1 MVSPEE
7 ILVWSSLML
16 LSPAKL
22 PVNAQLPSASRPVC
36 ELTAPNL
43 PASIHVEDR
52 LQPIVSWT
60 LIHSPT
66 FRQQCRVL
74 AATPALTAVI
84 TAVRRPAGEHDRA
97 RAVVRHYDSGA
108 LIAVIELRS
117 SLDLAEL
124 LAHEIEHVIEQVEGA
139 DLRALAKTGKAHR
152 GRDGVFETQRAI
164 SAGRRVAGEVLDSA
178 PDTIRIVP
186 KAIWKGLRRLL
197 GASASSSTS
206 SVQVSSPR
214 E

>member
-1 MVSPEE
+1 
-7 ILVWSSLML
+7 ML

-22 PVNAQLPSASRPVC
+22 PVNAQLPSASRSVC

-84 TAVRRPAGEHDRA
+84 TAVRRPAGKHDRA
-97 RAVVRHYDSGA
+97 RAVVRHYDFRGGDRGDRAPELAGSRRTPGPRNRACDRASG
-108 LIAVIELRS
+108 RCRPS
-117 SLDLAEL
+117 
-124 LAHEIEHVIEQVEGA
+124 
-139 DLRALAKTGKAHR
+139 RAGKDR
-152 GRDGVFETQRAI
+152 E
-164 SAGRRVAGEVLDSA
+164 SASGPGRRIRNAAGD
-178 PDTIRIVP
+178 
-186 KAIWKGLRRLL
+186 L
-197 GASASSSTS
+197 GRPTGCGRGTR
-206 SVQVSSPR
+206 QRPR
-214 E
+214 HDQDRAEGDLEGTPATTGR